1 MLKQLL
7 HNGIIIPEPPEP
19 VGLKIT
25 VRGQRVQLTP
35 KQEEMAMAWARKK
48 DTPYVQDKVFAHNF
62 LQDFA
67 EALGVKPPLT
77 LNEIDFSEAYRLVDE
92 ERAAKERLTKEERKA
107 AAAERKEERE
117 ALKARYGYAIV
128 NGQRVELGT
137 YMVEPSGIFM
147 GRGQHPL
154 RGRWKEGATQQDV
167 TLNLSPDA
175 PRPEGTWG
183 EIVWEPESMWVARW
197 RDKLADKMKYIWL
210 GDTAPIKQSREA
222 AKFDKAI
229 KLEER
234 LDAVRERIQQD
245 LTSSNPRTR
254 MIATA
259 CFLID
264 QLCLRVGDE
273 KEADEADTVGATTL
287 RPEHLLM
294 GEGGVVEFKF
304 LGKDSVEWHKK
315 LTLPD
320 VVLKNLAEL
329 ARNARPSG
337 TGNGNGNKPQLFPDI
352 GSRDVNAYLS
362 SIQRGL
368 TAKVFRTHHATIAV
382 QSCLTGSGVSPDDDE
397 YVKWRAATLA
407 NLEAAILC
415 NHTKQASKNWQHT
428 RDRYKERQ
436 GKAEERIQRYRE
448 QVQELTDKLAEL
460 KAEAKEKEE
469 AATSDER
476 KQATRERYRKRIA
489 KAKERVEQ
497 AKERRNK
504 AVRSLGK
511 IKAQALIAGKKRTWN
526 LTTSLKSYVDPR
538 VYYEWGRS
546 VDYDVLDCFY
556 PSILRRKFTWVQ
568 QTGNGEE
575 AADEEVEGVTVRTC
589 MITDLDSVIQL
600 FRQVQQQL
608 RDAGLPL
615 DPEEIA
621 DRYLPSLGQP
631 WREAA
636 IALDQSGQ
644 VIAFLVVGPEWTLN
658 DETMLDVLAVVD
670 PAMADGQGLAN
681 LLQEEVN
688 RRSESYEV
696 QHPKTEF
703 SLYPQDENRWRLA
716 PAFYEALGV
725 ENPEADPEVIEES
738 EEEEEEREMAQAEMA
753 EDGE

>member
-1 MLKQLL
+1 MLKQLI
-7 HNGIIIPEPPEP
+7 HNGIIIPEPPKP
-19 VGLKIT
+19 VGLTIT

-35 KQEEMAMAWARKK
+35 KQEEMAIAWARKK
-48 DTPYVQDKVFAHNF
+48 DTPYVQDKVFARNF
-62 LQDFA
+62 LQDFS

-77 LNEIDFSEAYRLVDE
+77 LDEVDFSEAYRIVDE
-92 ERAAKERLTKEERKA
+92 ERAAKERMTKEERKA
-107 AAAERKEERE
+107 AAAERKAERE
-117 ALKARYGYAIV
+117 ALKAKYGYAIV

-154 RGRWKEGATQQDV
+154 RGRWKEGATQRDV

-175 PRPEGTWG
+175 PRPEGDWTF
-183 EIVWEPESMWVARW
+183 VWEPESMWVARW

-210 GDTAPIKQSREA
+210 GDTAPIKQRREA

-245 LTSSNPRTR
+245 LTSPNPRTR

-259 CFLID
+259 CYLID

-287 RPEHLLM
+287 RPEHVTLCEN
-294 GEGGVVEFKF
+294 GEVEFKF

-315 LTLPD
+315 LTPPD
-320 VVLKNLAEL
+320 VVLKNLVEL

-337 TGNGNGNKPQLFPDI
+337 TGTGNGNKPQLFPDI

-368 TAKVFRTHHATIAV
+368 TAKVFRTHHATMAV
-382 QSCLTGSGVSPDDDE
+382 QKCLNSSGVTAEDEE

-415 NHTKQASKNWQHT
+415 NHTKQASKNWQRT
-428 RDRYKERQ
+428 RERYKERQ
-436 GKAEERIQRYRE
+436 DKAEERIQRYRE
-448 QVQELTDKLAEL
+448 QVQELTDKLAAL
-460 KAEAKEKEE
+460 RAEAKEKEE

-476 KQATRERYRKRIA
+476 KQKVRERYRQRIA

-497 AKERRNK
+497 AKERRNR
-504 AVRSLGK
+504 AIRSLGK

-546 VDYDVLDCFY
+546 VDYDVLNCFY
-556 PSILRRKFTWVQ
+556 PAILRRKFTWVQ
-568 QTGNGEE
+568 QAANGEE
-575 AADEEVEGVTVRTC
+575 AVDEEVEGVTVRTC
-589 MITDLDSVIQL
+589 MVDDLDGVIQL
-600 FRQVQQQL
+600 FRQVQQQYP
-608 RDAGLPL
+608 DAGLPL
-615 DPEEIA
+615 NAEEIA
-621 DRYLPSLGQP
+621 ERYLPSLERS

-636 IALDQSGQ
+636 IALSEEGQ
-644 VIAFLVVGPEWTLN
+644 IIAFLVLGPEWELN
-658 DETMLDVLAVVD
+658 DEVMLDVLAVVD
-670 PAMADGQGLAN
+670 PAFADSEGLAN

-688 RRSESYEV
+688 RRSESYAV
-696 QHPKTEF
+696 QHPKVEF
-703 SLYPQDENRWRLA
+703 SPYPQDEACWRLA

-725 ENPEADPEVIEES
+725 ENPEADSEVIEES
-738 EEEEEEREMAQAEMA
+738 EEEEEEREMAQAELA
-753 EDGE
+753 EESE